1 MKNYYSAHCA
11 LGWDGPHQ
19 TLRARILR
27 ALDPRLRVHD
37 DLEAFFAPALSQQ
50 KEAALKRW
58 SNDDD
63 DGDIFLANERQH
75 FAPDTGFEGRKGCL
89 HIESVVPAMEGGVD
103 YREQFELMQL
113 ANVALLEQIKQLQSH
128 TGVMKDVI
136 EVCHLFNLYCIED

>member
-11 LGWDGPHQ
+11 LGWVGPQQ

-58 SNDDD
+58 SNEDDD
-63 DGDIFLANERQH
+63 DIFLANERQH
-75 FAPDTGFEGRKGCL
+75 FAPDMGFEGRKGGLVISCSARDGGRCRLQRAVRAHAARERGAARADQAAAEPYRRHEGCHRGMYHACL
-89 HIESVVPAMEGGVD
+89 IV
-103 YREQFELMQL
+103 
-113 ANVALLEQIKQLQSH
+113 
-128 TGVMKDVI
+128 
-136 EVCHLFNLYCIED
+136 